1 MLDLLLSDNLAELRT
16 ADLIVVPF
24 FAAQDGIQLA
34 VPAALAGTTW
44 LDQAVP
50 AQAVTAL
57 RRDQRFTAARGQIAP
72 ALLLSGTAGGPDLLA
87 VGLGPDQ
94 VLDHEALCTLAQAV
108 AQATAGRQR
117 VVTCLSLL
125 GADRAQTVRAIAE
138 GSLLGRYRFNDQP
151 AAKDATSMLLLVAPG
166 EHNQEPVRSALRQGT
181 VIGRNA
187 NWVRRLVDT
196 PPRDLPP
203 AKLAETIAERGR
215 DLGFGVEIWD
225 RDQMLAQNFGGT
237 AAVGAASIN
246 QPRVVVLRGAKHG
259 TRKPLGLAGKGITFD
274 SGGINLKRNLAEIF
288 RMKGDM
294 AAAAAVAGALF
305 SAAELGTV
313 PDVIAVLPMAE
324 NMPGGNAQRPGDILT
339 HPGGKR
345 TEVIDTDCEG
355 RLILADAI
363 AYLAGQDVEGII
375 DIGTL
380 TDGGGVGPLLWG
392 CWATN
397 DALVAKLLAA
407 GLTAGEP
414 GWRLPLRPE
423 YVGVLS
429 STLADIANAPLS
441 VPDIGLTAATYLRA
455 FVGDTPWVHIDN
467 GSSAFMENPIA
478 AWQVGATGS
487 PMRALLQLLRDRS

>member
-1 MLDLLLSDNLAELRT
+1 MIDLLLSDNLAELRT

-24 FAAQDGIQLA
+24 FATPDGCQLA
-34 VPAALAGTTW
+34 LPAALDGTTC
-44 LDQAVP
+44 LNQVAP
-50 AQAVTAL
+50 AL
-57 RRDQRFTAARGQIAP
+57 RRDKRFTAAVGQIAP
-72 ALLLSGTAGGPDLLA
+72 ALLVGAQEGGADLLA
-87 VGLGPDQ
+87 VGLGPQRD
-94 VLDHEALCTLAQAV
+94 LDHEAICTIAQAA

-125 GADRAQTVRAIAE
+125 GSNRPDTVRAVAE
-138 GSLLGRYRFNDQP
+138 GSLLGRYRYGAD
-151 AAKDATSMLLLVAPG
+151 AAEHETSSILLLTNRG
-166 EHNQEPVRSALRQGT
+166 EADQDAMKSALRDGST
-181 VIGRNA
+181 IGRTA
-187 NWVRRLVDT
+187 NWVRQLVDT

-203 AKLAETIAERGR
+203 AKLADIIAERGR
-215 DLGFGVEIWD
+215 ALGFGVEVWD
-225 RDQMLAQNFGGT
+225 RDLMLAQGFGGT

-246 QPRVVVLRGAKHG
+246 PPRVVVLTGQARAG
-259 TRKPLGLAGKGITFD
+259 RRPLGLAGKGITFD

-288 RMKGDM
+288 RMKSDM

-305 SAAELGTV
+305 AAAELGAR

-324 NMPGGNAQRPGDILT
+324 NMPGGNAQRPGDVIT

-363 AYLAGQDVEGII
+363 AYLARQDIAGII

-392 CWATN
+392 CWSN
-397 DALVAKLLAA
+397 DDALSARLLAA
-407 GLTAGEP
+407 GLSAGEP

-423 YVGVLS
+423 YAGVLS
-429 STLADIANAPLS
+429 STIADIANAPLT
-441 VPDIGLTAATYLRA
+441 VPDIGLTAATYLRS
-455 FVGDTPWVHIDN
+455 FVGETPWVHVDN

-478 AWQVGATGS
+478 AWTVGATGS
-487 PMRALLQLLRDRS
+487 PMRALLQLLRDRA